1 MPGLFLGL
9 FSTTTKSLLQCSHFA
24 VAKRI
29 VLPGQSRGVRFWQCG
44 HSNSCLSNPGV
55 IFGTLDFDESGF
67 IIATVLLTVGTLGYK
82 RVRAG
87 RSRELPRVALP
98 FFDAAAHNFIALAGG
113 FLQVGPVGDMHFGS
127 LRSIE
132 VLSDFAGNRHP
143 RGAAEE
149 C

>member
-67 IIATVLLTVGTLGYK
+67 IIATVLL
-82 RVRAG
+82 
-87 RSRELPRVALP
+87 
-98 FFDAAAHNFIALAGG
+98 
-113 FLQVGPVGDMHFGS
+113 PVGDMHFGS